1 MFNFVFLPPGL
12 EDKCFFFSTFFME
25 KLIGEYAKEDIIF
38 EREMSFLVGIV
49 NQKVKDNYKNVARWT
64 RKIDIFSRNI
74 LVFPINAFKHWFC
87 IIIQRPGCL
96 LDPNSTEKAEI
107 LYCDSMFEKR

>member
-1 MFNFVFLPPGL
+1 M
-12 EDKCFFFSTFFME
+12 
-25 KLIGEYAKEDIIF
+25 IF

-64 RKIDIFSRNI
+64 KRIDIFMREF

-87 IIIQRPGCL
+87 IIILHPGRL
-96 LDPNSTEKAEI
+96 LDPNSTEKAQ
-107 LYCDSMFEKR
+107 LVYCDSMCERR